1 MVYKMMDRK
10 KKLLLTQFLLFFFG
24 ALIIYFT
31 YYYKELDNKE
41 EKIISKSI
49 KDKVAKQIE
58 ESSDKDG
65 NIFFNVQYNNIDLN
79 GNRYV
84 LKSQE
89 AQLDETKPEIVFMK
103 TVHSIFYFNN
113 KTVLYVWSD
122 EGIYNSKTLDM
133 KFEKNVKA
141 KYLNSELFA
150 EKAEYSNSK
159 NYLSVYENV
168 KINDIIQGNLVA
180 DKLLFDISSQELD
193 ITSFNDGKIN
203 ANINLNEKRF

>member
-1 MVYKMMDRK
+1 MMDIK

-31 YYYKELDNKE
+31 YYYKKLDNNE

-49 KDKVAKQIE
+49 KDKVTKQIE

-79 GNRYV
+79 GNRYL
-84 LKSQE
+84 LKSKE
-89 AQLDETKPEIVFMK
+89 AQLDETKPEIIFMK
-103 TVHSIFYFNN
+103 TVHAIFYFNN

-122 EGIYNSKTLDM
+122 KGIYDSKTLDM

-180 DKLLFDISSQELD
+180 DKLLFDISNQELD